1 MADPCVVD
9 TASIHL
15 DTTGTPAVL
24 EASIINPSGDFSATF
39 GSDTKFDVNDTG
51 VVHDDPIGGWPQ
63 TIDNSAGTLT
73 LRGIVVVAINPIW
86 IHATDGVIIVPFGR
100 LTINGAVVDERDVSP
115 LGVDIPN
122 GTTQL
127 LSLGSMVGQLAVPPG
142 ASWDIAV
149 LVTLENIGSS
159 GQWSFRFGGSKMVVS
174 ESF

>member
-1 MADPCVVD
+1 MANPCTTD
-9 TASIHL
+9 TASIAL
-15 DTTGTPAVL
+15 DAPGSPAVL
-24 EASIINPSGDFSATF
+24 EATVRNPSSDFSATF
-39 GSDTKFDVNDTG
+39 GEDTKHDVNDTG

-86 IHATDGVIIVPFGR
+86 IHATDGVTIVPFGR

-115 LGVDIPN
+115 LGVDLPS

-159 GQWSFRFGGSKMVVS
+159 GQWSFRFGGSKMVTT